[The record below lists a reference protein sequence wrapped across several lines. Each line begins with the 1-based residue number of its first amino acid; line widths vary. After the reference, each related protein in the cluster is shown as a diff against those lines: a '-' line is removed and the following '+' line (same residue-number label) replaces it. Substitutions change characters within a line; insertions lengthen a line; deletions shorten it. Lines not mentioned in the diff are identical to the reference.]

1 MLECSLFVFV
11 LLLCF
16 ADVGRGTLRVIN
28 RIPYAEPRCIQGFAV
43 LDDDRF
49 LVSEGYWGLSRLLH
63 VSSATGAVLASQNI
77 SAEIFAEGIVVHDG
91 VVFVLTYK
99 NARVLRFNATSLQQL
114 GDAQT
119 ALRGEGWGL
128 ALDHAPPTA
137 FVVSNGSSLLSFRN
151 LASFAETKLLR
162 VTDANGS
169 PVVQINELE
178 LVWFGS
184 RRVLLAN
191 LWFEEAIV
199 GIDLDTGVVLLRE
212 STRALNVAPA
222 NFPQSQK
229 RCGSETTNG
238 IAWSASTNRLFL
250 HGKYWGNIVEAE
262 ISWNGQ
268 KVGGGLVTTT
278 SATTTTMPTTTTT
291 TPTTTPTM
299 GATTTASTTTTT
311 VTGAATTTAPTESDR
326 SSAATPSSGRSTTM
340 GATKTASTTTTAVT
354 GAAATTAT
362 TTAPTE
368 TDRSSA
374 AATPPSSSAPST
386 STTRPLSPPSSPPS
400 SLFETNFVVSSS
412 SIVVPLVLALMA
424 AALVQFWFF
433 RK

>member
-1 MLECSLFVFV
+1 MVECCSFFVFV

-63 VSSATGAVLASQNI
+63 VSSATGAVLASRNI
-77 SAEIFAEGIVVHDG
+77 SAEIFAEGIVIHDG
-91 VVFVLTYK
+91 IVFVLTYK

-137 FVVSNGSSLLSFRN
+137 FVVSNGSSLLSFRD

-212 STRALNVAPA
+212 STRAINVAPA

-268 KVGGGLVTTT
+268 KVGGGLATTT
-278 SATTTTMPTTTTT
+278 SATTTTMPTTSTTT
-291 TPTTTPTM
+291 TTVGATTTTMPTTSTTTTTATATATTV
-299 GATTTASTTTTT
+299 GATTTASTTTT
-311 VTGAATTTAPTESDR
+311 AATS
-326 SSAATPSSGRSTTM
+326 
-340 GATKTASTTTTAVT
+340 GAT
-354 GAAATTAT
+354 TTAT
-362 TTAPTE
+362 TTATATTANSAPTE
-368 TDRSSA
+368 SDRSSA

-386 STTRPLSPPSSPPS
+386 SSTRPLSPPSSTASPPS
-400 SLFETNFVVSSS
+400 SLSETSLVVSSS

>member
-1 MLECSLFVFV
+1 MVEFCLFFVFV

-63 VSSATGAVLASQNI
+63 VSSATGAVLASRNI

-91 VVFVLTYK
+91 IVFVLTYK

-137 FVVSNGSSLLSFRN
+137 FVVSNGSSLLSFRD

-212 STRALNVAPA
+212 STRAINVAPA

-268 KVGGGLVTTT
+268 KVGGGLATTT
-278 SATTTTMPTTTTT
+278 SATTTTMPTTTSTT
-291 TPTTTPTM
+291 TTAVSATTTTMPTTSTTTTATATTTM
-299 GATTTASTTTTT
+299 GATTTASTTTT
-311 VTGAATTTAPTESDR
+311 AATS
-326 SSAATPSSGRSTTM
+326 
-340 GATKTASTTTTAVT
+340 GAT
-354 GAAATTAT
+354 TTAT
-362 TTAPTE
+362 TTATATTANSAPTE
-368 TDRSSA
+368 SDRSSA

-386 STTRPLSPPSSPPS
+386 SSARPLSPPSSTALPPS
-400 SLFETNFVVSSS
+400 SLSETSLVVSSS